1 MMQSVW
7 RYLIAAAMGGLVG
20 GLGNALLS
28 DALIAPKRDPV
39 TGNLDF
45 GWIKNVFVGFFSGI
59 VWLLP
64 NETSWKDG
72 KGDATDLVLI
82 ALQTLIIGLAGS
94 AWLTAY
100 LNNDKLK
107 GAVAQAASAQ
117 PDSGIAAQI
126 AGAKNVAQVLEFVKK
141 LNPKGPAGD

>member
-1 MMQSVW
+1 MQSVW
-7 RYLIAAAMGGLVG
+7 RYLIAAALGGLVG
-20 GLGNALLS
+20 GFGNALLS
-28 DALIAPKRDPV
+28 DTLIAPKRDPV

-72 KGDATDLVLI
+72 KGSATDLVLI

-117 PDSGIAAQI
+117 PDNGIAAQI
-126 AGAKNVAQVLEFVKK
+126 AGAKNVGQVLEFVKK
-141 LNPKGPAGD
+141 LNPSGPGGD